1 MIPSF
6 YELKVA
12 ADRMIILRTVSL
24 FVFLNFLNFS
34 MKHETAFENVCQ
46 LMHKQTQNNKKFLL
60 YYMNDN
66 VQDFQPQSALFI
78 YLFDHLSHNISVS

>member
-46 LMHKQTQNNKKFLL
+46 LMHKQT
-60 YYMNDN
+60 
-66 VQDFQPQSALFI
+66 
-78 YLFDHLSHNISVS
+78 